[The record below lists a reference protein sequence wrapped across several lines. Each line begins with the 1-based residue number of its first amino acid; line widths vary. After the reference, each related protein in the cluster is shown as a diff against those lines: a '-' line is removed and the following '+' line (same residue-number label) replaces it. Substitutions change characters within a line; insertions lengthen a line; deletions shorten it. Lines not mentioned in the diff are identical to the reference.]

1 MEPNIPFYLSLEI
14 IEVFLKSCSFSN
26 DFPMNLAAPGL
37 TSRLSSQKPNV
48 DGGALG
54 LKLSRPQDI
63 FNTCSNWKERK
74 TRKQCHSWNLCVD
87 WWKENHAY
95 ADFKMQSNIRL
106 PFTPDHKNQQLVLL
120 DLKDTS

>member
-1 MEPNIPFYLSLEI
+1 MPFYLSLEI

-54 LKLSRPQDI
+54 LNIQASRYFQHLFKLEGVENQETMPFLESVCRLVGRKSCIRRFQNAIEYQAPFHSR
-63 FNTCSNWKERK
+63 S
-74 TRKQCHSWNLCVD
+74 
-87 WWKENHAY
+87 
-95 ADFKMQSNIRL
+95 
-106 PFTPDHKNQQLVLL
+106 
-120 DLKDTS
+120 